1 MDIDNLYY
9 IGRKIIQRKYPWIDD
24 LIFTHRYDDDTEDH
38 LWSLEIFANK
48 DFKEQEVFL
57 DKHEVEIETE
67 MKSLF
72 NMIGPKDYEKFDRVT
87 IF

>member
-24 LIFTHRYDDDTEDH
+24 IIYIHRYDDNNGDH
-38 LWSLEIFANK
+38 LWSMEIFAK
-48 DFKEQEVFL
+48 EEFKKKEVFL
-57 DKHEVEIETE
+57 DKYEVEIETE